1 MSKATPKLD
10 PRLVQSPTSGGGLTM
25 SSCLIR
31 GVRSVELVSSNLAEA
46 ARFYADVLQ
55 LAPAET
61 QNNAQYFHGTGSYR
75 HVLGL
80 NLGNQPAVIRVVFD
94 LADRH
99 AITVLHRAM
108 SGAGLK
114 STAPAELST
123 PGRGYGFGCKDPDGR
138 NLVFVCDCADYA
150 DNADRTDRPR
160 KIAHVNLNARNFY
173 ASLTFFTQTLG
184 FRLVDENAPLGFCIA
199 PIMTIARSRWRR
211 PACRHSTTSR
221 SKCLIPI
228 R

>member
-1 MSKATPKLD
+1 
-10 PRLVQSPTSGGGLTM
+10 M

-46 ARFYADVLQ
+46 ARFYADVWK

-61 QNNAQYFHGTGSYR
+61 RNNAQYFRGTGSYH

-123 PGRGYGFGCKDPDGR
+123 PGRGYGFGCKDP
-138 NLVFVCDCADYA
+138 N
-150 DNADRTDRPR
+150 RTRCRWNIPPR
-160 KIAHVNLNARNFY
+160 
-173 ASLTFFTQTLG
+173 S
-184 FRLVDENAPLGFCIA
+184 
-199 PIMTIARSRWRR
+199 
-211 PACRHSTTSR
+211 CRSTTPTGRAMGLLEIHARPLRPMGDHAAALAALLSR
-221 SKCLIPI
+221 AAPVWFHRGRRSDCLSRHCECSEAIQ
-228 R
+228 RQRKSLAASSLRSSQ

>member
-1 MSKATPKLD
+1 
-10 PRLVQSPTSGGGLTM
+10 M

-46 ARFYADVLQ
+46 ARFYADVWK

-61 QNNAQYFHGTGSYR
+61 RNNAQYFRGTGSYH

-94 LADRH
+94 LADRR

-123 PGRGYGFGCKDPDGR
+123 PGRGYGFGCKDPNRTRCRWNIPPRSCRSTTPTGR
-138 NLVFVCDCADYA
+138 AMG
-150 DNADRTDRPR
+150 
-160 KIAHVNLNARNFY
+160 
-173 ASLTFFTQTLG
+173 LTGNTRQA
-184 FRLVDENAPLGFCIA
+184 APTNGGS
-199 PIMTIARSRWRR
+199 RSRARR
-211 PACRHSTTSR
+211 VIIACSACSVSPRTAIGLFKSSLR
-221 SKCLIPI
+221 VQ
-228 R
+228 